1 MGILC
6 FFGSILTSISFLFS
20 FWLALIMLF
29 IYNSLIILDSGSLT
43 TGTVVNGEPHDR
55 GVRLALHSM
64 VGFLGGAIGGPAVG
78 FVLDS
83 FGGQASHLAW
93 FMSFLCLGFGSLL
106 SALTFRYYFFKY
118 KI

>member
-1 MGILC
+1 M
-6 FFGSILTSISFLFS
+6 
-20 FWLALIMLF
+20 
-29 IYNSLIILDSGSLT
+29 
-43 TGTVVNGEPHDR
+43 NGEPHDR

-78 FVLDS
+78 FVLDT

-93 FMSFLCLGFGSLL
+93 FMSFLCLGSGSLL